1 MQSALERPCAERWI
15 ISLIGKQGFIFFVFI
30 TSFLNENSIN
40 DVLKKLYKSGFFK
53 DVVVKIEN
61 KKLVSLAAAYSLV
74 KEECLYEGENDPNK
88 YDLYKD
94 HYHSYDPNII
104 KEYWDSS
111 MTVICFTVTRNYG
124 YWANLGY
131 KKLKEQEKQDAK

>member
-1 MQSALERPCAERWI
+1 MKLNSSNNNHNYLLLYSAGTGGEM
-15 ISLIGKQGFIFFVFI
+15 I
-30 TSFLNENSIN
+30 TSLLSECVPEIN
-40 DVLKKLYKSGFFK
+40 
-53 DVVVKIEN
+53 KIPRKEAYPIGTN
-61 KKLVSLAAAYSLV
+61 RWHSNCKITYSLV
-74 KEECLYEGENDPNK
+74 KKECLYEGENDPNK

-131 KKLKEQEKQDAK
+131 RKLKEQEKLTEHWLKNHSNK